1 METELLQLNGLYR
14 STCKPTIL
22 SPNLFALLCRDFF
35 QYMVQTG
42 QIIVGDDWRIN
53 GSLCCSSGKLISRE
67 KRSHLWI
74 IWSCHRKSRTIRLFL
89 EQRLVRFCCSDE
101 QREILFDIPDVLLSI
116 VGNPPRPMLHI
127 EEWEGSGEGVVI
139 LPLLINKPCSI
150 PTGPFTLSCR
160 KKITNRVNSYTF
172 NRVFNTINVL
182 QTLWI

>member
-1 METELLQLNGLYR
+1 MQALANLRLRAFVFIANICNLLKSLITSTSNCKINYDLHLFEWYKSYKINGFLWETELLQLNGLYR

-22 SPNLFALLCRDFF
+22 STDLFALLCRDFF

-74 IWSCHRKSRTIRLFL
+74 IWSCHRKSRTIRLLL

-116 VGNPPRPMLHI
+116 VGNPPAQCCI
-127 EEWEGSGEGVVI
+127 
-139 LPLLINKPCSI
+139 
-150 PTGPFTLSCR
+150 
-160 KKITNRVNSYTF
+160 
-172 NRVFNTINVL
+172 
-182 QTLWI
+182 